1 MNVRY
6 NYSSYHTTWAAAN
19 NALSDPFTLDT
30 VTGSSALD
38 YTFSDVGNYQV
49 LVHGIGLSG
58 TSGNFDSTE
67 QAVARQFIQQE
78 NRVLVLVGENGYW
91 SNQNDEIVTF
101 LESIMSGSDFG
112 HQTGGGMETFNFT
125 YGGVSFTQS
134 SSLSNSPSTLNC
146 DSNFNTYCYGSWA
159 FFPASMTDSDYV
171 SDVFVW
177 LDVNQP
183 GVTEIDTTILQYAQS
198 LSSSS
203 TSSTYNLFED
213 QVTLAGDVYK
223 DLDFTNFLSN
233 NKKVIAMA
241 VIPIENFA
249 ASGSSNDYFYPNFIP
264 TTFWSYGDVGVDYCW
279 GVGNTGTTCNSYD
292 NNYDFSSYALATHS
306 GSGNYNIDTSRFHGG
321 DNEMP
326 QGQYLWWQI
335 LNPSGV
341 GVGLWAQISF
351 NDDYTGAG
359 GNYFRDDQD
368 SLLNVVISNV
378 DYRKNDTTRYSA
390 GDTGL
395 GMNGYHYWSYQGA
408 TNADNDGLG
417 INYGT
422 SPVECA
428 TSNDSGCFWGT
439 NTYQP
444 GGAMITSS
452 DPYKSGNMTLGV
464 NYNSNND
471 TFSTGTV
478 SYTHLTLPTI
488 YSV

>member
-1 MNVRY
+1 M
-6 NYSSYHTTWAAAN
+6 
-19 NALSDPFTLDT
+19 
-30 VTGSSALD
+30 
-38 YTFSDVGNYQV
+38 
-49 LVHGIGLSG
+49 
-58 TSGNFDSTE
+58 
-67 QAVARQFIQQE
+67 
-78 NRVLVLVGENGYW
+78 
-91 SNQNDEIVTF
+91 
-101 LESIMSGSDFG
+101 
-112 HQTGGGMETFNFT
+112 
-125 YGGVSFTQS
+125 
-134 SSLSNSPSTLNC
+134 
-146 DSNFNTYCYGSWA
+146 
-159 FFPASMTDSDYV
+159 
-171 SDVFVW
+171 
-177 LDVNQP
+177 
-183 GVTEIDTTILQYAQS
+183 
-198 LSSSS
+198 
-203 TSSTYNLFED
+203 LFRS
-213 QVTLAGDVYK
+213 
-223 DLDFTNFLSN
+223 LDFTNFLNN
-233 NKKVIAMA
+233 NKRVIAMA

-279 GVGNTGTTCNSYD
+279 AVGNSGTTCNSYD
-292 NNYDFSSYALATHS
+292 NDYDFSSYALATHS

-326 QGQYLWWQI
+326 QGQSLWWQI

-341 GVGLWAQISF
+341 GVGLWAQINF
-351 NDDYTGAG
+351 NDAYTGAG

-471 TFSTGTV
+471 TFSTGTFNISV
-478 SYTHLTLPTI
+478 VTQEVRGSSGWGQHASMGSFRSSDF
-488 YSV
+488 YSSSAKIGRAHV